1 MEIVFG
7 ACPDG
12 PPPYTCYADDV
23 KRAIAKAKSGG
34 SSKKAVQD
42 HSDDDFMPPKRG
54 NVKPKFKSGGASKAV
69 VDENSDDDFMPR
81 KRGNFRP
88 KCKSVGASKAVA
100 DENSDDDFTQRFR
113 TRGRGK

>member
-1 MEIVFG
+1 MEMLFG

-23 KRAIAKAKSGG
+23 KRAISKAKSGG

-54 NVKPKFKSGGASKAV
+54 NVRPKFKSAGASKAV
-69 VDENSDDDFMPR
+69 ADENSDDDFMPP

-88 KCKSVGASKAVA
+88 KCKSVGASKAVP
-100 DENSDDDFTQRFR
+100 DENSDDDFMPPSR